1 MKKFFWNKLL
11 LLDFHISIHYIQFYC
26 ILFLFLFP
34 NWKWKFSLRKSIAF
48 PYFSFLF
55 HSTILFT
62 RLKYILIVRKK
73 QNLHERILLK
83 GRMMKVEELKRW
95 NTLQKC
101 KLHRTP
107 GMDLHRKWFLERCFW
122 QQNFSQRGT
131 CFFEQ
136 TRVLK
141 SIRAIPLYTH
151 SSFCFTQMYLKYDQS
166 KNSNFIILQFLFF
179 FIIIIIIII
188 VLYIY
193 IFFQSKY
200 TSTNYNRLLFFCGTI

>member
-1 MKKFFWNKLL
+1 MYFIF
-11 LLDFHISIHYIQFYC
+11 ISIPQLEMK
-26 ILFLFLFP
+26 ILIKKKHRFFLFLIF
-34 NWKWKFSLRKSIAF
+34 
-48 PYFSFLF
+48 
-55 HSTILFT
+55 ILFYNT
-62 RLKYILIVRKK
+62 FYSLKYILIVHKK

-131 CFFEQ
+131 CSFEQ

-141 SIRAIPLYTH
+141 SIRAIRLYIH
-151 SSFCFTQMYLKYDQS
+151 FSFCFIQ
-166 KNSNFIILQFLFF
+166 
-179 FIIIIIIII
+179 
-188 VLYIY
+188 V
-193 IFFQSKY
+193 
-200 TSTNYNRLLFFCGTI
+200 

>member
-1 MKKFFWNKLL
+1 MYFIF
-11 LLDFHISIHYIQFYC
+11 ISIPQLKMKILIKKKHRFSLFLIF
-26 ILFLFLFP
+26 ILFYNTFYL
-34 NWKWKFSLRKSIAF
+34 
-48 PYFSFLF
+48 
-55 HSTILFT
+55 
-62 RLKYILIVRKK
+62 LKYILIVHKK

-131 CFFEQ
+131 CSFEQ

-141 SIRAIPLYTH
+141 SIRAIRLYIH
-151 SSFCFTQMYLKYDQS
+151 FSFCFKCSWNMIKVKTAIS
-166 KNSNFIILQFLFF
+166 SFFNFYFPLLLSSSSLLF
-179 FIIIIIIII
+179 
-188 VLYIY
+188 YIY
-193 IFFQSKY
+193 IFQSKY
-200 TSTNYNRLLFFCGTI
+200 TSSINYNRLLFFSGTI

>member
-1 MKKFFWNKLL
+1 MK
-11 LLDFHISIHYIQFYC
+11 
-26 ILFLFLFP
+26 ILIKKKHRL
-34 NWKWKFSLRKSIAF
+34 SH
-48 PYFSFLF
+48 YFSFLF
-55 HSTILFT
+55 YPTILFT
-62 RLKYILIVRKK
+62 RLKYILIVHGK

-83 GRMMKVEELKRW
+83 GRMMKVEELKKRW

-131 CFFEQ
+131 CSFEQ

-141 SIRAIPLYTH
+141 SIRAIHLYTH
-151 SSFCFTQMYLKYDQS
+151 STKMYFCFTQTWLKYDQS

-179 FIIIIIIII
+179 LIIIIIII
-188 VLYIY
+188 LYIY
-193 IFFQSKY
+193 TYIFQSKH
-200 TSTNYNRLLFFCGTI
+200 TSTNYNHLLFFVEQFN